1 MALTQS
7 EIESLLIKL
16 RKARA
21 SGMRRT
27 THGDTTLE
35 YKTDAEM
42 AAAIINLEQQLAAAS
57 GTSRRGVNYIFQRG
71 KGL

>member
-1 MALTQS
+1 MS
-7 EIESLLIKL
+7 KL

-21 SGMRRT
+21 SGLRST
-27 THGDTTLE
+27 QHGDTQLE
-35 YKTDAEM
+35 YKSDAEM
-42 AAAIINLEQQLAAAS
+42 AAALADLEQQLASVS

>member
-1 MALTQS
+1 MTAS
-7 EIESLLIKL
+7 EIAALLTTL

-21 SGMRRT
+21 SGLRRT

-42 AAAIINLEQQLAAAS
+42 AAAISDLEQQLAVAS
-57 GTSRRGVNYIFQRG
+57 GTPRRGVNYIFQRG

>member
-1 MALTQS
+1 MSLSAS
-7 EIESLLIKL
+7 EISSLLTAL

-35 YKTDAEM
+35 YKTDVEM
-42 AAAIINLEQQLAAAS
+42 AAAIADLEAQLAATS
-57 GTSRRGVNYIFQRG
+57 GTQRRGVNYIFQRG